1 MDCCWVVAGVT
12 IDKVPKTF
20 TLANGVE
27 TIIRDSQNMACI
39 IIAYEINVYGSA
51 FLGFY
56 QNNQI
61 VKISGSSEFSASD
74 DGSKMCIYVKDKA
87 IYAKINGAGGG
98 SLKVRFVSANSI

>member
-1 MDCCWVVAGVT
+1 MKLLYVAGLT

-20 TLANGVE
+20 TIGNGVE
-27 TIIRDSQNMACI
+27 TIIRDPQNMACI
-39 IIAYEINVYGSA
+39 IIAYELNVYGSA
-51 FLGFY
+51 FFGFY

-61 VKISGSSEFSASD
+61 VKISGSSEFSTSD
-74 DGSKMCIYVKDKA
+74 DGSKMCIYVKSKA